1 MKKTILFA
9 LFGGILGATS
19 VMAANYDLYITGSTA
34 FRSQAFAACQALYDG
49 GNYSSA
55 NNGTVNAISS
65 SDSRWTMTGT
75 AANLG
80 ITSGS
85 DTLTIH
91 ALWTGS
97 VQGLSALKNKDQ
109 LVFLASA
116 TPQDTTLKTNTASA
130 CLSDVFSAPTLDP
143 LPSAS
148 FFEQP
153 VAVQPFIFVKS
164 LASGGVQSVTNI
176 TWQQLN
182 TFLGSSGG
190 SVPLSYLTGKP
201 GDYSTNIYMV
211 HRTKDS
217 GTRVTAVQEA
227 KKIGTISV
235 NYYDPT
241 SDSYIP
247 ATTNRGPAQFGPGY
261 VGGGDVKAVMQTNT
275 IGNQAIAY
283 LSYSDAKTISS
294 PNWSQML
301 SYNGEYPI
309 ANYTPGSTIA
319 TNDFTPICTGKYSFW
334 AFEMLDWPQSSQY
347 STYTDQNI
355 GYTRLNNVMTTLSAT
370 GPGAGPTGSFD
381 NQIYLS
387 ETTGSKLAV
396 AVRLGEVS
404 VSRNAV
410 GGTISP

>member
-1 MKKTILFA
+1 MKKSILFA
-9 LFGGILGATS
+9 LFGGLLGVTS

-34 FRSQAFAACQALYDG
+34 FRSQAFAACKGIYDG
-49 GNYSSA
+49 GNFASA
-55 NNGTVNAISS
+55 NNGTTTPGS
-65 SDSRWTMTGT
+65 SDAQWTMTGP

-109 LVFLASA
+109 LVFWASA
-116 TPQDTTLKTNTASA
+116 TPGNTTLKTNTASA

-164 LASGGVQSVTNI
+164 LAGGGVKSITNL

-182 TFLGSSGG
+182 TILGSSSGA
-190 SVPLSYLTGKP
+190 VPLSYITGKP
-201 GDYSTNIYMV
+201 GDYTTNIYMV
-211 HRTKDS
+211 HRTTDS

-227 KKIGTISV
+227 KKIGTIHI

-261 VGGGDVKAVMQTNT
+261 VGGGDVKGVMQISTL
-275 IGNQAIAY
+275 GNQSIAY
-283 LSYSDAKTISS
+283 LSFSDAKGINGSV
-294 PNWSQML
+294 NWSQML

-309 ANYTPGSTIA
+309 LNYVPGTA
-319 TNDFTPICTGKYSFW
+319 PTTNDFTPICTGKYSFW

-347 STYTDQNI
+347 STYSDQNI
-355 GYTRLNNVMTTLSAT
+355 GFTRLNNVMTTLSAT
-370 GPGAGPTGSFD
+370 DTGTGPVGSFD
-381 NQIYLS
+381 NIIYQS
-387 ETTGSKLAV
+387 EAAGTAV
-396 AVRLGEVS
+396 AIRLGDML
-404 VSRNAV
+404 VSRSAV
-410 GGTISP
+410 GGPIAP